1 MAGGWTDGE
10 VFKLIY
16 IWKEEGIQEQLE
28 GSKRNKHVYDKLG
41 TQMCKAG
48 YNKTGEQCRCKVKK
62 LRQEYKKIKDNN
74 GLTGRGRGK
83 WKFFD
88 ALDEVLGNRP
98 ATCPPVVLDTTLD
111 DPETEDQSAS
121 ALDDAVNLSDGE
133 EVSDDENSLPVSGL
147 DTSNSSP
154 AASASGSIAS
164 DDSESIKK
172 KREKR
177 KRKSKEEQLEN
188 VLTKVMK
195 TVTDG
200 MRETEKMLIE
210 VEEKRLANEAQQ
222 RRKDSQFQLQLA
234 QIFAGQPSS
243 SPYHYPGYQSQF
255 YQPHPITQP
264 QQHGYYDANNEHEQ

>member
-10 VFKLIY
+10 VFKLID

-28 GSKRNKHVYDKLG
+28 GSKRNKHVYEKLG

-62 LRQEYKKIKDNN
+62 LRQEYKKNKDNN

-83 WKFFD
+83 WRFFD

-98 ATCPPVVLDTTLD
+98 ATCPPVVLDTMLY
-111 DPETEDQSAS
+111 DPETEDQSASALEDQSAS
-121 ALDDAVNLSDGE
+121 ALDDAVNLSDRE

-164 DDSESIKK
+164 DDSEPIKK

-177 KRKSKEEQLEN
+177 KRKSKEEQLEKS
-188 VLTKVMK
+188 LLK
-195 TVTDG
+195 
-200 MRETEKMLIE
+200 
-210 VEEKRLANEAQQ
+210 
-222 RRKDSQFQLQLA
+222 
-234 QIFAGQPSS
+234 
-243 SPYHYPGYQSQF
+243 
-255 YQPHPITQP
+255 
-264 QQHGYYDANNEHEQ
+264 